1 MSTLVSTV
9 PPGCSERHGAARAVN
24 LAAPVGVIGL
34 GSSTRTFASRAP
46 LTLPHHGAQTCSRY
60 QSLPQLEAD
69 DPAAR
74 QLTGGGCSDDG
85 RRLRYW
91 FH

>member
-1 MSTLVSTV
+1 VVLRGALPAGELEAAAANPAAWADAAGGGAVA
-9 PPGCSERHGAARAVN
+9 GCVEELLGAGYR
-24 LAAPVGVIGL
+24 LDAAAGL
-34 GSSTRTFASRAP
+34 
-46 LTLPHHGAQTCSRY
+46 
-60 QSLPQLEAD
+60 LPQLEAD